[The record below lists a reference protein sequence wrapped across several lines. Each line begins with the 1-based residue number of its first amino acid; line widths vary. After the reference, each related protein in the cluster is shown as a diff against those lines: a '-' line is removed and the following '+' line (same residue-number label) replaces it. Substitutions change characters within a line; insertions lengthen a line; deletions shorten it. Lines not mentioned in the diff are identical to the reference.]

1 MGNARLRTAVLLLLG
16 LLVAGIVFGAPAAA
30 QQPVTDDDVN
40 RVAKD
45 LFCPVCENTPLDT
58 CPTAACQDWREEIR
72 TQLAL
77 GKSDDEIQQYFVDRY
92 GPRVLSSP
100 PREGFNLIVWLLP
113 VGLAIAGAVF
123 FARYLGGL
131 RSQRDA
137 GPAGPTFTVAQGGAQ
152 TPPPDVDDGDYISR
166 VEKELRK

>member
-1 MGNARLRTAVLLLLG
+1 MFGARSRLILLLALAIAG
-16 LLVAGIVFGAPAAA
+16 FALVLPAAA
-30 QQPVTDDDVN
+30 QEPVTDDDVN

-58 CPTAACQDWREEIR
+58 CPTQACIDWREEIR
-72 TQLAL
+72 VQLEA
-77 GKSDDEIQQYFVDRY
+77 GKTEAEIQQYFVDRY

-113 VGLAIAGAVF
+113 IGLVLVGIIF

-131 RSQRDA
+131 RKKP
-137 GPAGPTFTVAQGGAQ
+137 GKMPADETFSVAQGGAQ
-152 TPPPDVDDGDYISR
+152 APPPAASEDDYVSR
-166 VEKELRK
+166 IEKELRE

>member
-1 MGNARLRTAVLLLLG
+1 MRNVRLSTAVILFLG
-16 LLVAGIVFGAPAAA
+16 LLVAGFLLAAPAAA
-30 QQPVTDDDVN
+30 QQPVTDDEVN

-58 CPTAACQDWREEIR
+58 CPTAACQDWRDEIR
-72 TQLAL
+72 AQLAL
-77 GKSDDEIQQYFVDRY
+77 GKTDAEIQQYFVDRY

-131 RSQRDA
+131 RSQRNA
-137 GPAGPTFTVAQGGAQ
+137 GPADPTFTVAQGGAQ
-152 TPPPDVDDGDYISR
+152 APPPAVDDGDYISR